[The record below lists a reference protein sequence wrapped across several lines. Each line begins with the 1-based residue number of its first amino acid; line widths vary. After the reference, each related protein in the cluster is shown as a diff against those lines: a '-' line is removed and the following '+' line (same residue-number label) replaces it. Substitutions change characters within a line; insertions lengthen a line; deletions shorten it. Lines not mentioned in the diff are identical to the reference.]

1 MRLPQNRVVIKV
13 LKSKLFFWCTV
24 PAFVSGIII
33 LAYFSGIKDFYVF
46 PNNQIF
52 EYRTYSDSTAGGNSR
67 ILSKLIT
74 DSIIKLE
81 FQISNK
87 INNPYVGLNV
97 GPKES
102 KAINLKKYNQITVRL
117 NGNEINGISIA
128 LITENSLKTNDKN
141 TQEILF
147 FHNFRILPGINTYN
161 ISLDKFKMPD
171 WWSEFNRIEEAST
184 IRPELKYLK
193 AINVS
198 SAFTP
203 ISGKPL
209 SFEIYSMAFS
219 RNNNPLIILIIVIEI
234 LFILIAFTSI
244 YVLEKMREKKNTITI
259 NYKAVENESTE
270 NTKSDFI
277 QFINNN
283 FQNSELSLI
292 LVSSETGVSQRKI
305 TNEIQNQF
313 ECNFKT
319 YINRLR
325 LNESKRLLLNK
336 DLNIGEIAFK
346 VGFNNQSHFNR
357 VFKSEFQISPT
368 EYRDK
373 LKV

>member
-1 MRLPQNRVVIKV
+1 MQLLQNRLVIKV

-24 PAFVSGIII
+24 PVFVFGIII
-33 LAYFSGIKDFYVF
+33 LAYFLSINDFQVF

-52 EYRTYSDSTAGGNSR
+52 DYRTYADSASGGNSG
-67 ILSKLIT
+67 ILSMVMT

-97 GPKES
+97 GPKEG
-102 KAINLKKYNQITVRL
+102 KTINLKRYNQLTVRL
-117 NGNEINGISIA
+117 NGNELNGIAIA
-128 LITENSLKTNDKN
+128 LITENSLNKSDRKN
-141 TQEILF
+141 QEIMF
-147 FHNFRILPGINTYN
+147 YHIFKISPEIKTYK
-161 ISLDKFKMPD
+161 ISLDNFKIPD
-171 WWSEFNRIEEAST
+171 WWREFYRIEDASAL
-184 IRPELKYLK
+184 RQELKNLK

-203 ISGKPL
+203 STGKTL
-209 SFEIYSMAFS
+209 SFEIYSMVFS
-219 RNNNPLIILIIVIEI
+219 RNNNMLIILIIVLEIIFI
-234 LFILIAFTSI
+234 LFVFSVI
-244 YVLEKMREKKNTITI
+244 YVMENMREKKNTITI
-259 NYKAVENESTE
+259 NYKAIENASIEST
-270 NTKSDFI
+270 KSNFI
-277 QFINNN
+277 QYINNN
-283 FQNSELSLI
+283 FQNSELTLV
-292 LVSSETGVSQRKI
+292 LVSSETGVSRRRI

-313 ECNFKT
+313 GCNFKT

-336 DLNIGEIAFK
+336 ELNIGEIVFK

-357 VFKSEFQISPT
+357 VFKSEFQISPS

>member
-1 MRLPQNRVVIKV
+1 MELLQNRVVIKV

-24 PAFVSGIII
+24 PAIVSGIVI
-33 LAYFSGIKDFYVF
+33 LAYFSGFSDFYVF

-67 ILSKLIT
+67 ILKNVMT
-74 DSIIKLE
+74 DSIIHLE
-81 FQISNK
+81 FQIGNNIS
-87 INNPYVGLNV
+87 NPYVGLNV
-97 GPKES
+97 GPKEG
-102 KAINLKKYNQITVRL
+102 KTINLKRYNQLTVTI

-128 LITENSLKTNDKN
+128 LITANSLKTGEREN
-141 TQEILF
+141 QEIMF
-147 FHNFRILPGINTYN
+147 YHNFEISSGINTYR

-171 WWSEFNRIEEAST
+171 WWREFNRIEEASAVQ
-184 IRPELKYLK
+184 PELENLK

-203 ISGKPL
+203 NTNKTL
-209 SFEIYSMAFS
+209 SFELYSMVFS
-219 RNNNPLIILIIVIEI
+219 RNNNMLIILIIAIEI
-234 LFILIAFTSI
+234 LFILFVFTVI
-244 YVLEKMREKKNTITI
+244 YILEKMREKKKTITI
-259 NYKAVENESTE
+259 TYKAIENELVE
-270 NTKSDFI
+270 IPKSDYI
-277 QFINNN
+277 KYINNN
-283 FQNSELSLI
+283 FQNSELTMV
-292 LVSSETGVSQRKI
+292 LVSSETGISQRRI

-313 ECNFKT
+313 GCNFKT

-346 VGFNNQSHFNR
+346 IGFNNQSHFNR